1 MINLY
6 SDVVFDRLVSFVK
19 SNVDKLINSY
29 TVRYLDKHFNA
40 MCVH

>member
-6 SDVVFDRLVSFVK
+6 SDVVFDRLASLVK

-29 TVRYLDKHFNA
+29 TVRYLDKKFNA
-40 MCVH
+40 MCAH

>member
-1 MINLY
+1 MTNLY
-6 SDVVFDRLVSFVK
+6 SDVVFDRLASFVK

-29 TVRYLDKHFNA
+29 TVRYLYKKINA